1 MKVSIITATYN
12 SAATITDTLIS
23 LDNQS
28 YLDIEYII
36 IDGAST
42 DNTLTIIKKHS
53 KNVSKIISETDK
65 GIYDALNKGI
75 SMATGDVIGFLHSD
89 DIFAS
94 PNVIADV
101 VDIFNKTQ
109 CDAVYGDLEYV
120 AKDDINKVI
129 RRWAGG
135 SVKKNRMKF
144 GWMPAHPTFYMKR
157 DIYINLGC
165 FDLSFKISADYDSL
179 VRYIELG
186 KIKLAYNPRV
196 MIRMRVGGM
205 SNRSLSNI
213 ILKSKEDIRIMKN
226 TGLCWPIAFL
236 YKNFSKLPQ
245 FLK

>member
-101 VDIFNKTQ
+101 VDIFSKTK

-129 RRWAGG
+129 RRWTGG
-135 SVKKNRMKF
+135 DVKKNRMKF

-186 KIKLAYNPRV
+186 KIKLAYNPKV

-213 ILKSKEDIRIMKN
+213 ILKSKEDIRIMK
-226 TGLCWPIAFL
+226 
-236 YKNFSKLPQ
+236 
-245 FLK
+245 